1 MGKQVHHQNLGFFC
15 ARMDEHTAVSNYR
28 IVYSDEHYIFSLD
41 LIKGESIN
49 VLLTDAYHFSV
60 ADILSMPQDVDY
72 VVVVP
77 NASYSRE
84 AEQVLK
90 AKRIGIGHIREFMGA
105 INTPK
110 LWEHRTPEK
119 RKAERKGN

>member
-1 MGKQVHHQNLGFFC
+1 MGKNLHRTNLGFFC

-28 IVYSDEHYIFSLD
+28 IIYSDEHYLFNLD
-41 LIKGESIN
+41 LIKGESIT
-49 VLLTDAYHFSV
+49 VLLTDAYHFSK

-77 NASYSRE
+77 HADYSRD

-90 AKRIGIGHIREFMGA
+90 DKHIGIGHIGKFMGA

-110 LWEHRTPEK
+110 PWEYRTPEE
-119 RKAERKGN
+119 RKADRKGE